1 MAYDGVTLYHLIEEF
16 KPLLIGGRIRKV
28 FQPELDE
35 IRLLIN
41 HGNQKHHLLLSA
53 NASNPRA
60 YLTEKVK
67 ENPSAPPNFCMVLR
81 KYILN
86 GTLVDIAQHQT
97 DRIMELSISS
107 KNEFNETVIRKILV
121 EIMGRNSNIIL
132 VDESMKILDSMKK
145 VGSTSS
151 RYRQILPGR
160 DYIYP
165 PENNRHDFL
174 LDLGDKHFDALL
186 ANHRDLSVEKFFIQ
200 TFLGISPNI
209 AKEIAFR
216 SGIDPNAN
224 VSDLTKKHKQ
234 FLSEGFTQVI
244 AEIEQVA
251 KPMIIYIGRKMVDF
265 STVDLHYLRA
275 DHRYES
281 YPSISEMLEQYYFK
295 RDKALRFKTRA
306 ANLRQQLDILVKKNI
321 KKLDNLQQ
329 DVESSHKSE
338 KFKLYGDLI
347 TANIYA
353 IEKGQEIATLVN
365 YYDPDAQTLDIP
377 LKVNRTPAQNA
388 QHYYKKYNKSKIAL
402 KHLVG
407 YILETEEKIYYLESL
422 VNSLNQST
430 ELAELDEIRHE
441 FLHSEFNKKALSKED
456 KQKQL
461 PSKPLHYLS
470 SEGFHIFVGKNNYQ
484 NDFISTKMGKS
495 EDCWLHVKDAPGSHV
510 LIVAGGRFIT
520 EKTLLEAGNLAAW
533 YSKSRGSSN
542 VPVDYLE
549 FKHLK
554 KPSKAKPG
562 MVIFTNQNT
571 MYVTPTQDGVE
582 AMTVITDSI

>member
-16 KPLLIGGRIRKV
+16 KPLLIGGRIRKIY
-28 FQPELDE
+28 QPELDE
-35 IRLLIN
+35 IRLLVN

-53 NASNPRA
+53 NTGNPRA
-60 YLTEKVK
+60 YLTEKMK
-67 ENPSAPPNFCMVLR
+67 ENPSAPPSFCMVLR

-86 GTLVDIAQHQT
+86 GTIVAITQHET
-97 DRIMELSISS
+97 DRVMELSISS
-107 KNEFNETVIRKILV
+107 KNDFNETVVRKLLV

-160 DYIYP
+160 DYVYP
-165 PENNRHDFL
+165 PENNRHGFTGIDE
-174 LDLGDKHFDALL
+174 KHFYELL
-186 ANHRDLSVEKFFIQ
+186 TNHRNLSVEKFFIQ
-200 TFLGISPNI
+200 AFLGISPNI

-216 SGIDPNAN
+216 SGVDPHSNG
-224 VSDLTKKHKQ
+224 SDLTKKQTQ
-234 FLSEGFTQVI
+234 FLYAGFAQVVN
-244 AEIEQVA
+244 EIEQHAV
-251 KPMIIYIGRKMVDF
+251 PVILYLGRKMVDF

-275 DHRYES
+275 DHRSET
-281 YPSISEMLEQYYFK
+281 YPSISKMLEAYYFK

-306 ANLRQQLDILVKKNI
+306 ANLSQQLDLLVKKNI
-321 KKLDNLQQ
+321 KKLANLQQ
-329 DVESSHKSE
+329 DVEASHKSE

-353 IEKGQEIATLVN
+353 IQKGQEIATLIN
-365 YYDPDAQTLDIP
+365 YYDPDCQTLDIP

-407 YILETEEKIYYLESL
+407 YILETEEKVYYLESL

-456 KQKQL
+456 KKKQV
-461 PSKPLHYLS
+461 PSKPLHYIS

-484 NDFISTKMGKS
+484 NDFISTKMGKN

-533 YSKSRGSSN
+533 YSKSKGSSN
-542 VPVDYLE
+542 VAVDYLE
-549 FKHLK
+549 FRYLK

-562 MVIFTNQNT
+562 MVIFTHQNT
-571 MYVTPTQDGVE
+571 MYVTPTQE
-582 AMTVITDSI
+582 AIETMDVFVDSV

>member
-16 KPLLIGGRIRKV
+16 KTLLIGGRIRKIY
-28 FQPELDE
+28 QPESDE
-35 IRLLIN
+35 IRLLVN
-41 HGNQKHHLLLSA
+41 LGNQKYHVLLSA

-60 YLTEKVK
+60 YMTEKIK
-67 ENPSAPPNFCMVLR
+67 ENPSAPPSFCMVLR

-86 GTLVDIAQHQT
+86 GTIVDIAQHQT
-97 DRIMELSISS
+97 DRIMEISISS
-107 KNEFNETVIRKILV
+107 KNDFNETVVRKLLV

-165 PENNRHDFL
+165 PENNRYAFFNIETEQFNEL
-174 LDLGDKHFDALL
+174 LVNHGDLL
-186 ANHRDLSVEKFFIQ
+186 VEKFFIQ
-200 TFLGISPNI
+200 AFLGISPNI
-209 AKEIAFR
+209 GKEIAFR
-216 SGIDPNAN
+216 SGIDPNFLVAEL
-224 VSDLTKKHKQ
+224 SKKQKQ
-234 FLSEGFTQVI
+234 FLWEGFTQVI
-244 AEIEQVA
+244 TEIEQQA
-251 KPMIIYIGRKMVDF
+251 EPAIIYLGRKIVDF

-281 YPSISEMLEQYYFK
+281 YPSISEMLEEYYFK

-321 KKLDNLQQ
+321 KKLDNLQH
-329 DVESSHKSE
+329 DVEASHKSE

-353 IEKGQEIATLVN
+353 IEKGQEIATLIN
-365 YYDPDAQTLDIP
+365 YYDPDCQTLEIP

-402 KHLVG
+402 KHLAG

-456 KQKQL
+456 KKKQT
-461 PSKPLHYLS
+461 PSKPLHFVS

-484 NDFISTKMGKS
+484 NDLISTKMGKS

-510 LIVAGGRFIT
+510 LIVASGRFIT

-549 FKHLK
+549 FKYLK
-554 KPSKAKPG
+554 KPNKAKPG

-582 AMTVITDSI
+582 AMEIMTDSI

>member
-16 KPLLIGGRIRKV
+16 KPLLIGGRIRKIY
-28 FQPELDE
+28 QPEIDE
-35 IRLLIN
+35 IRLLVN
-41 HGNQKHHLLLSA
+41 LGNQKHHLLLSA

-60 YLTEKVK
+60 YMTEKIK
-67 ENPSAPPNFCMVLR
+67 ENPSAPPSFCMVLR

-86 GTLVDIAQHQT
+86 GTIVDITQHET
-97 DRIMELSISS
+97 DRVMEISISS
-107 KNEFNETVIRKILV
+107 KNDFNETVVRKLLV

-165 PENNRHDFL
+165 PENNRHVFFNITADRFNQ
-174 LDLGDKHFDALL
+174 LL
-186 ANHRDLSVEKFFIQ
+186 AHYEDSTVEKFFIQ
-200 TFLGISPNI
+200 AFLGISPNI
-209 AKEIAFR
+209 GKEIAFR
-216 SGIDPNAN
+216 SGIDP
-224 VSDLTKKHKQ
+224 SGRITDLTKKQKQ
-234 FLSEGFTQVI
+234 FLWEGFIPVI
-244 AEIEQVA
+244 SEIEQKAEPV
-251 KPMIIYIGRKMVDF
+251 IIYLGRKMVDF
-265 STVDLHYLRA
+265 STVNLHYLRA
-275 DHRYES
+275 DHRCET
-281 YPSISEMLEQYYFK
+281 YPSISEMLESYYFK

-306 ANLRQQLDILVKKNI
+306 ANLRQQLEILVKKNI

-329 DVESSHKSE
+329 DVDASHKSE

-353 IEKGQEIATLVN
+353 IEKGQEIATLIN
-365 YYDPDAQTLDIP
+365 YYDPDCQTIDIP

-402 KHLVG
+402 KHLAG

-422 VNSLNQST
+422 VNSLDQST
-430 ELAELDEIRHE
+430 ELAELEEIRHE
-441 FLHSEFNKKALSKED
+441 FLHSEFNKKTLTKED
-456 KQKQL
+456 KKKQA
-461 PSKPLHYLS
+461 PSQPLHYVS

-484 NDFISTKMGKS
+484 NDFISTKLGKS

-510 LIVAGGRFIT
+510 LIMAGGRFIT
-520 EKTLLEAGNLAAW
+520 EKTLLEAGNLAAY
-533 YSKSRGSSN
+533 YSKARGSSN

-549 FKHLK
+549 FRYLK

-582 AMTVITDSI
+582 AMEVIIDSP

>member
-16 KPLLIGGRIRKV
+16 KPLLIGGRIRKIY
-28 FQPELDE
+28 QPELDE
-35 IRLLIN
+35 IRLLVN

-53 NASNPRA
+53 NTGNPRA
-60 YLTEKVK
+60 YLTEKMK
-67 ENPSAPPNFCMVLR
+67 ENPSAPPSFCMVLR

-86 GTLVDIAQHQT
+86 GTIVAITQHET
-97 DRIMELSISS
+97 DRVMELSISS
-107 KNEFNETVIRKILV
+107 KNDFNETVVRKLLV

-160 DYIYP
+160 DYVYP
-165 PENNRHDFL
+165 PENNRHGFPGIDE
-174 LDLGDKHFDALL
+174 KHFYELL
-186 ANHRDLSVEKFFIQ
+186 TNHRNLSVEKFFIQ
-200 TFLGISPNI
+200 AFLGISPNI

-216 SGIDPNAN
+216 SGVDPHSNG
-224 VSDLTKKHKQ
+224 SDLTKKQTQ
-234 FLSEGFTQVI
+234 FLYAGFAQVVN
-244 AEIEQVA
+244 EIEQHAV
-251 KPMIIYIGRKMVDF
+251 PVILYLGRKMVDF

-275 DHRYES
+275 DHRSET
-281 YPSISEMLEQYYFK
+281 YPSISKMLEAYYFK

-306 ANLRQQLDILVKKNI
+306 ANLSQQLDLLVKKNI
-321 KKLDNLQQ
+321 KKLANLQQ
-329 DVESSHKSE
+329 DVEASHKSE

-353 IEKGQEIATLVN
+353 IQKGQEIATLIN
-365 YYDPDAQTLDIP
+365 YYDPDCQTLDIP

-407 YILETEEKIYYLESL
+407 YILETEEKVYYLESL

-456 KQKQL
+456 KKKQV
-461 PSKPLHYLS
+461 PSKPLHYIS

-484 NDFISTKMGKS
+484 NDFISTKMGKN

-533 YSKSRGSSN
+533 YSKSKGSSN
-542 VPVDYLE
+542 VAVDYLE
-549 FKHLK
+549 FRYLK

-562 MVIFTNQNT
+562 MVIFTHQNT
-571 MYVTPTQDGVE
+571 MYVTPTQE
-582 AMTVITDSI
+582 AIETMDVFVDSV

>member
-174 LDLGDKHFDALL
+174 LDLGDKHFNALL